1 MAESQSD
8 RNMSLLGKSFAMQL
22 LALTVLCLSS
32 LSTVEGASQEHPTFA
47 PSFPVRV
54 DRGFL

>member
-1 MAESQSD
+1 
-8 RNMSLLGKSFAMQL
+8 MSLLGKSFAMQL